1 MIHAIYAEYIKDN
14 EVILEDYLQANLN
27 TVAFDGWK
35 NNKKMD
41 NAIRMMSKNNT

>member
-1 MIHAIYAEYIKDN
+1 MIHANYAEYIKDN

-35 NNKKMD
+35 KMAKN